1 MFNFEN
7 KMLMSLICGMMFIS
21 ALSARGAELPPD
33 PNNAA
38 LLYYQA
44 LLLCPEPDAA
54 DMDLVYGAGREQIFD
69 VLHGGELEDYA
80 NFEERIHE
88 LEEKLK
94 SIGEDPNE
102 TISENAR
109 KLQETIPNPYQ
120 IQVYKGD
127 SFFEK
132 KILYRELKSLKARQ
146 ASMRGYTPNEKMRNY
161 LKDCRRSIELAQA
174 ASQISEC
181 DWGLRYSQGLAC
193 TMPKLTE
200 IRQFSFL
207 LRTDALL
214 LAADGDFRAALE
226 RCLMMRRFARHVG
239 DDTVILYLV
248 SKSLDCSTFKC
259 IQFLIGNMK
268 PEIETLTL
276 LKNQLSIEDKL
287 ELSYVRALEIDF
299 GMTLKSLHEKFS
311 SVLRKQAKENPV
323 NKTFKLTDEDFIARG
338 RWLYS
343 NFLSSA
349 LQVID
354 SNMPYTGKCS
364 ELQRLTDK
372 LKKDAGL
379 DPGAIGLIMNCAD
392 SVLKLYEIQ
401 VDYQA
406 HFNALKVAIEIYLI
420 RAETG
425 ELPREFPDDLPIDPY
440 SGEDF
445 GYEITNE
452 GFRLHCQ
459 IEDQRKKEQM
469 LRWLTFKV
477 QK

>member
-1 MFNFEN
+1 
-7 KMLMSLICGMMFIS
+7 MFIS
-21 ALSARGAELPPD
+21 TPVIIAVELPPD

-54 DMDLVYGAGREQIFD
+54 DMDLVYYAGRDQIFK
-69 VLHGGELEDYA
+69 VLCGGELEKYS
-80 NFEERIHE
+80 NFEEQIRD
-88 LEEKLK
+88 LEKKLK
-94 SIGEDPNE
+94 DIGGDPNE
-102 TISENAR
+102 VISESKR
-109 KLQETIPNPYQ
+109 KLQETVPNPYQ
-120 IQVYKGD
+120 IQVYKGN
-127 SFFEK
+127 SYFEK
-132 KILYRELKSLKARQ
+132 KMLYAELKDLKARQ
-146 ASMRGYTPNEKMRNY
+146 ENMRGYTPNEKMRKY
-161 LKDCRRSIELAQA
+161 LKDCRQSIELAQA
-174 ASQISEC
+174 ASEISEC

-214 LAADGDFRAALE
+214 LATDGDFRAALE

-239 DDTVILYLV
+239 DETVILYVV
-248 SKSLDCSTFKC
+248 SKSLDCYTFKC
-259 IQFLIGNMK
+259 IQFLIGNME
-268 PEIETLTL
+268 PDVETLTW

-287 ELSYVRALEIDF
+287 ELSYARTLELDF
-299 GMTLKSLHEKFS
+299 GMTLNSLHDKFS
-311 SVLRKQAKENPV
+311 DVLRKQAEENPE

-349 LQVID
+349 LEVID
-354 SNMPYTGKCS
+354 SNMPYAEKYA
-364 ELQRLTDK
+364 ELERLTDK

-392 SVLKLYEIQ
+392 SVLKLYQIQ

-420 RAETG
+420 RAETE
-425 ELPREFPDDLPIDPY
+425 ELPKELPDELPMDPY

-445 GYEITNE
+445 GYEITDA
-452 GFRLHCQ
+452 GFALRCQ
-459 IEDQRKKEQM
+459 GEEYLRRKNQFLE
-469 LRWLTFKV
+469 FKV